1 MPMSLDMDMD
11 MDTDMDTD
19 RDILVLSFVDH
30 PIFRYIA
37 PIDQENDSRKPLPS
51 GIKIRDYK
59 RTYVS

>member
-1 MPMSLDMDMD
+1 MSR
-11 MDTDMDTD
+11 DTDMDTD

-59 RTYVS
+59 RTYVSW

>member
-1 MPMSLDMDMD
+1 MSVSMSRD

-19 RDILVLSFVDH
+19 RDILMLSFVGH

-37 PIDQENDSRKPLPS
+37 PINQENDSHKPLPS